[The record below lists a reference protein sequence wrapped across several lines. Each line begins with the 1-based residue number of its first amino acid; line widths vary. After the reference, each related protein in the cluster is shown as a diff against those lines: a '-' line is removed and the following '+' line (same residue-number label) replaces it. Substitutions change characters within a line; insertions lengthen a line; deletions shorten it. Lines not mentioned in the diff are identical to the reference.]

1 MISLAWSFFRLALSS
16 LAPRPVR
23 ARLPIPIIFLIAFFA
38 IIPGHMNAFV
48 FVSLLLDKR
57 PSILDGQKSPDITIL
72 ISAFNEEAF
81 IGSTLEGIARQKY
94 PS

>member
-1 MISLAWSFFRLALSS
+1 
-16 LAPRPVR
+16 
-23 ARLPIPIIFLIAFFA
+23 
-38 IIPGHMNAFV
+38 MNAFV
-48 FVSLLLDKR
+48 FVALLLDKR

-72 ISAFNEEAF
+72 ITAFNEEVF